1 VLPIP
6 SARHSDG
13 PPARAS
19 RDRRPDLSLRAASR
33 LAVTTF
39 VGACV
44 GVVAALW
51 IADRALARTELPDAG
66 ALRLASWLLG
76 ATALAAAAA
85 GVRQERRVARRAAER
100 SAELE
105 RLSAELF
112 QANRAKSEFLAN
124 VSHELRTPLNAVV
137 GFAELLQE
145 GVYGELS
152 PRQGGPVQRIAASAG
167 HLRHLV
173 DQILDL
179 AKIAAGRLEV
189 HTELM
194 TLRPFVLDVAG
205 EMESLVHEKGLA
217 LSVGVPAG
225 LPKLRSDPLHVR
237 QVLVN
242 LLGNAVKFTPSGGRV
257 SVRGSL
263 VEAPAGAPPFASSAT
278 AAATAATP
286 RATARRA
293 WRPTASAW
301 PRSPARPT
309 RRAAY
314 APSRRRCNACAGAS
328 ARSTPGPP
336 VSWVAL
342 QVVDT
347 GPGVAPEH
355 QARIF
360 DEFEQLGPRTGDA
373 AVRGTGLGLA
383 ISRRLALLL
392 GANSR
397 WRASRARARRSRSG
411 CRWIRSTCARR
422 GRAARAATIAAP
434 PTAGAGTAAS
444 TARRTRGRWAPDG
457 QPFLNSP
464 RRRPNRPSE
473 RSASPAASPLGA
485 GAAGGGP
492 AVRSA
497 ALSAAAKARTL
508 G

>member
-1 VLPIP
+1 M
-6 SARHSDG
+6 
-13 PPARAS
+13 
-19 RDRRPDLSLRAASR
+19 
-33 LAVTTF
+33 TTF

-51 IADRALARTELPDAG
+51 IADRALARTGLPHTG
-66 ALRLASWLLG
+66 TFRLASWLLG
-76 ATALAAAAA
+76 AAALAAAAA
-85 GVRQERRVARRAAER
+85 GVRQERRLARRMAER

-145 GVYGELS
+145 GVYGELT
-152 PRQGGPVQRIAASAG
+152 PRQAGPVQRIAASAG

-205 EMESLVHEKGLA
+205 EMEPLVHEKGLA

-237 QVLVN
+237 QVLIN
-242 LLGNAVKFTPSGGRV
+242 LLGNAVKFTPAGGRV
-257 SVRGSL
+257 NVRGAL
-263 VEAPAGAPPFASSAT
+263 VEALAGAPPPFAP
-278 AAATAATP
+278 AAA
-286 RATARRA
+286 
-293 WRPTASAW
+293 
-301 PRSPARPT
+301 
-309 RRAAY
+309 RAADGPTSL
-314 APSRRRCNACAGAS
+314 APSRGTLGTGDDGAS
-328 ARSTPGPP
+328 GVRAISAAVQRLRGRGGEAESGPP

-347 GPGVAPEH
+347 GAGIAPEH

-373 AVRGTGLGLA
+373 SVRGTGLGLA

-392 GANSR
+392 GGELTLESVLGEGSTFTLWLPVDPVDVRPAR
-397 WRASRARARRSRSG
+397 PGGPGGDRRAADRRATDRRRSD
-411 CRWIRSTCARR
+411 RR
-422 GRAARAATIAAP
+422 QHDQPGEVRAI
-434 PTAGAGTAAS
+434 G
-444 TARRTRGRWAPDG
+444 
-457 QPFLNSP
+457 F
-464 RRRPNRPSE
+464 
-473 RSASPAASPLGA
+473 
-485 GAAGGGP
+485 
-492 AVRSA
+492 
-497 ALSAAAKARTL
+497 
-508 G
+508 